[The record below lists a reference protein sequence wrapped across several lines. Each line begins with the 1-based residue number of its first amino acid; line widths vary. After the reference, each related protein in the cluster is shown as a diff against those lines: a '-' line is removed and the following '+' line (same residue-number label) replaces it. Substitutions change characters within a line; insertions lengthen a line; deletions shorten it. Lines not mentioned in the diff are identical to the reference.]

1 MAPQDQQTF
10 DIHTYIDIALRRKW
24 YIIIPLVLSVAV
36 AFGAYK
42 RLPKIYSATTLIL
55 VQPQRVPTD
64 YVRPTITDSVT
75 SRLNTISQEILS
87 RTRLETVIQE
97 FNLYA
102 NLRSKVPLEEIVET
116 MRRAVEVKVLSRP
129 NDRGQNSFSVSYEG
143 EEPRTVMMVTN
154 KLASLF
160 IDENL
165 KVREEQ
171 AGKTSEFIVKELR
184 DVESK
189 LKYKEIEIRDFKG
202 RHMGQLPEQW
212 EANQRTLD
220 RLQQQLQT
228 TNDAIRATE
237 DKALLYRNQIEQLGE
252 RGRIAA
258 SRMARGEG
266 SQGVEGLSGEQGLED
281 PLIVQ
286 YNSLKRDLAAA
297 QSKYTDQ
304 HPDVV
309 ELKRKVSNLE
319 PRVKELLDQQKAVK
333 EAKSAGRKDGT
344 DMDPSFFSLDPTTQR
359 LLAQYT
365 DQYNGAQLD
374 AKRLR
379 SEEKNLREQ
388 IFAYQRRVEET
399 PKREQELSLLTRDYE
414 LMKSNYQS
422 LLDKKIQAQ
431 MAENLERDQQGE
443 QFKIL
448 DPARIPEKP
457 IRPDRNKILMMG
469 LVLGL
474 ALGGGLTWFRESL
487 DQSFHTVAE
496 AEGYLGVPVLVA
508 IPNLKEDK
516 GLPYYQRGK
525 KVA

>member
-1 MAPQDQQTF
+1 MATQEQTL

-24 YIIIPLVLSVAV
+24 YIIIPLVLSVAI
-36 AFGAYK
+36 AFGVYK
-42 RLPKIYSATTLIL
+42 TLPKIYSATTLIL

-75 SRLNTISQEILS
+75 SRLSTIGQEILS
-87 RTRLETVIQE
+87 RTRLESVIQE

-102 NLRSKVPLEEIVET
+102 DLRSKLPMEEIVET
-116 MRRAVEVKVLSRP
+116 MRKAVEVKVLSGSQY
-129 NDRGQNSFSVSYEG
+129 DRGQNSFSVSYEG
-143 EEPRTVMMVTN
+143 KEPRTVMMVTN

-160 IDENL
+160 IEENL
-165 KVREEQ
+165 RGREQQ
-171 AGKTSEFIVKELR
+171 AGRTSEFIVKELQ
-184 DVESK
+184 DMEGK
-189 LKYKEIEIRDFKG
+189 LKNKEIEIRDFKA
-202 RHMGQLPEQW
+202 RNMGQLPQQW

-228 TNDAIRATE
+228 TTEAIRAVE
-237 DKALLYRNQIEQLGE
+237 DKTILYRNQIEQLRE
-252 RGRIAA
+252 RGRIVAG
-258 SRMARGEG
+258 RMARGDG
-266 SQGVEGLSGEQGLED
+266 SQGVEGISGESGFED
-281 PLIVQ
+281 PVIVQ
-286 YNSLKRDLAAA
+286 YNSLKRELTAA

-309 ELKRKVSNLE
+309 ELKRKIANLE
-319 PRVKELLDQQKAVK
+319 PKVKEILNQQKAMR
-333 EAKSAGRKDGT
+333 EARGPGQKDGVGGEN
-344 DMDPSFFSLDPTTQR
+344 MFPLDPTTER
-359 LLAQYT
+359 LLTQYT

-457 IRPDRNKILMMG
+457 IRPDRNKILIAG
-469 LVLGL
+469 LVIGL

-487 DQSFHTVAE
+487 DQSFHTVAQV
-496 AEGYLGVPVLVA
+496 EGYLGVPVLVA